1 MERSFF
7 LYKGLKKPLVFK
19 GLKGKYI
26 YYAGGSFAGTMILGI
41 ILSKV
46 IGFFIGIALAFAI
59 GGGLIWNV
67 FRLQKSNGLYNKTA
81 NHHEIHIIP
90 ARIKLKQ
97 KYEPNIKIDEN
108 EKENL

>member
-1 MERSFF
+1 MEEKSFF

-46 IGFFIGIALAFAI
+46 IGFFIGIALAFGI
-59 GGGLIWNV
+59 GGGMIWNV
-67 FRLQKSNGLYNKTA
+67 FRLQKTRGLYNKTA
-81 NHHEIHIIP
+81 NRDEIHMLP
-90 ARIKLKQ
+90 VRIRLKQ
-97 KYEPNIKIDEN
+97 KYKPT
-108 EKENL
+108 